1 MTIMQESERDVTSLL
16 HISLDSLLTLSAIVE
31 LRQNLIDQMG
41 RNEIHKVIIGCR
53 LLLRR
58 SGVYVIS
65 TIRTSSDVEYLTS
78 T

>member
-31 LRQNLIDQMG
+31 LRQNSIDQMG

-53 LLLRR
+53 SLLRR
-58 SGVYVIS
+58 SGVYVIF
-65 TIRTSSDVEYLTS
+65 TIRTLSAVEYLTS